1 MSHDAHFTHAHMVRF
16 DWPLPATPDK
26 VWAVLTDFTRLPGWY
41 GNGMLEGKLGGAV
54 RLMGNHIRG
63 TVTQWQPPRKLSYSW
78 NVFGTNDESSPY
90 PESYLTLEL
99 SPQDNG
105 TMLTLTHLPVLEQ
118 FEKVNAMGWHTYLDM
133 VKAAVSGAPVE
144 AREVYSRRNAE
155 RYGVDL
161 NNMPR

>member
-16 DWPLPATPDK
+16 DWPLAATADK
-26 VWAVLTDFTRLPGWY
+26 VWTVLTDFTCLPGWY
-41 GNGMLEGKLGGAV
+41 GNGTLEGKVGGTV
-54 RLMGNHIRG
+54 WLMGNHIRG

-99 SPQDNG
+99 SPQGDG
-105 TMLTLTHLPVLEQ
+105 TMLTLTHQPVLEL
-118 FEKVNAMGWHTYLDM
+118 FEKVNAMGWHTFLDM
-133 VKAAVSGAPVE
+133 VEAAAAGKPVG
-144 AREVYSRRNAE
+144 AREVYMKRNAE

>member
-16 DWPLPATPDK
+16 DWPLAAPPAE
-26 VWAVLTDFTRLPGWY
+26 VWAVLTDVTRLPGWY
-41 GNGMLEGKLGGAV
+41 GNGTLEAKVGGAV

-63 TVTQWQPPRKLSYSW
+63 TVTQWHPTRKLAYTW

-99 SPQDNG
+99 GPQDSG
-105 TMLTLTHLPVLEQ
+105 TMLTLTHLPVLDR
-118 FEKVNAMGWHTYLDM
+118 FVKANAMGWHTYLDM
-133 VKAAVSGAPVE
+133 VEAAVTGVPVE
-144 AREVYSRRNAE
+144 PREVYAKRTAE

-161 NNMPR
+161 KNMPR

>member
-16 DWPLPATPDK
+16 DRALAATPET
-26 VWAVLTDFTRLPGWY
+26 VWNVLTDFTRLPQWY
-41 GNGMLEGKLGGAV
+41 GNGALEKKVGGAV

-63 TVTQWQPPRKLSYSW
+63 TVTQWQPPRKLAYSW
-78 NVFGTNDESSPY
+78 NVFGSNDEASPY

-99 SPQDNG
+99 SPQVSG

-133 VKAAVSGAPVE
+133 VKAAVTGAPLE
-144 AREVYSRRNAE
+144 AREVYARRNAQ

-161 NNMPR
+161 SNMPR